1 MFLHGVRREHFAL
14 AFALPDPS
22 RFHAK
27 PFVSCSWGAGLESD
41 VHCHCSGGGG
51 GGGGGGSSRS
61 TGAVVVVVVVV
72 SAAAAAADNAD
83 N

>member
-1 MFLHGVRREHFAL
+1 MFLHGVRGEHFAL

-22 RFHAK
+22 RFHAR
-27 PFVSCSWGAGLESD
+27 PLVSCSWGAGLESD
-41 VHCHCSGGGG
+41 VHCHCS